1 MALVALLRSRE
12 LSAISRR
19 VAWAARPAPRG
30 QEPGDA
36 ERQQGSL
43 LRHLYS
49 ETFLVVFKC
58 HSPRPRREPSSES
71 WALGSPEV
79 PAPGTRGRPRTGEP
93 CCPERAVLADSG
105 SPDAPGG
112 RAAGPRALDGVDGA
126 GWGTK
131 AHALKFKSSES
142 GPRIC
147 MLTMSQVRR

>member
-1 MALVALLRSRE
+1 MRSRGGSPG
-12 LSAISRR
+12 LPGPLRGDRNRATRNGSKVLCRATCT
-19 VAWAARPAPRG
+19 AR
-30 QEPGDA
+30 
-36 ERQQGSL
+36 L
-43 LRHLYS
+43 
-49 ETFLVVFKC
+49 FLVVFKC

-71 WALGSPEV
+71 WTLGSPEV